1 MKLRWLSPSFLCGIL
16 IATPALHAGASI
28 TNSLV
33 AWFQF
38 ENNHADTLRRCP
50 DIDLKKADFVQG
62 ALYLNGGYEFCSDS
76 PSFRAVA
83 AIPGLHYES
92 CTVTLDFFPMDFN
105 DPTGKGASLL
115 RSWIQTLPLGRLGH
129 FNETSHETILM
140 AGTSRR
146 WLGFRQRNG
155 QLELTLNN
163 QDFVHTFTN
172 VAIHP
177 RQWHTL
183 ACSADFKRREILTF
197 LDGRKL
203 DVVRLPED
211 FKLGVIGSKEED
223 SDREFSFSNYSNGTA
238 FHGYADDLRVFD
250 RALSE
255 AELIPFLRSTTERA
269 GRFTP
274 VQNILENRIVW
285 LMLPLVLLASWTLHH
300 RRTNPKTA

>member
-1 MKLRWLSPSFLCGIL
+1 MKLRWLSPSLLCGIL
-16 IATPALHAGASI
+16 IATPARHAGASI
-28 TNSLV
+28 TNSLI

-38 ENNHADTLRRCP
+38 ESNCADTLRRCP
-50 DIDLKKADFVQG
+50 DIDLKEADYIQG
-62 ALYLNGGYEFCSDS
+62 ALYLNGGYEFCADS

-83 AIPGLHYES
+83 SIPGLNYES
-92 CTVTLDFFPMDFN
+92 CTMTLDFFPVDFD

-115 RSWIQTLPLGRLGH
+115 RSWIQTLTLGRFGH

-140 AGTSRR
+140 AGTSCR

-203 DVVRLPED
+203 DVVGLPED
-211 FKLGVIGSKEED
+211 FKLRILGSKEED
-223 SDREFSFSNYSNGTA
+223 SDREISFSNYSNGTA
-238 FHGYADDLRVFD
+238 FHGYADDLCVFD

-255 AELIPFLRSTTERA
+255 DEIIPFLRSRPQRA
-269 GRFTP
+269 VPFP
-274 VQNILENRIVW
+274 SAENILENRIVW
-285 LMLPLVLLASWTLHH
+285 LMFPLVLLASWTLH
-300 RRTNPKTA
+300 RRRITSKRA